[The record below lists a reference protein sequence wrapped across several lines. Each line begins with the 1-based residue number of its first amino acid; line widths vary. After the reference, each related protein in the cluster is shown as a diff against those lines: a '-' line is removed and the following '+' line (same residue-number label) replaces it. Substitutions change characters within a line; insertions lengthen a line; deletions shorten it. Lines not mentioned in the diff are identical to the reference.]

1 MKTDRTVIVS
11 QYTAEYVRQA
21 KAAGAKVTRWNMIDY
36 MKKAE
41 TEVRGHENFLGLL
54 DKLIERLILI
64 RGCVNDGLD
73 LTEGDTLVLKEVF
86 RIWDEDRLH
95 WLSKKQSD
103 AQWHIQQV
111 LFADNKCDMDEE
123 VTHEDIHSS
132 N

>member
-21 KAAGAKVTRWNMIDY
+21 KASGEKVNRRNLPDF
-36 MKKAE
+36 KKRAE

-64 RGCVNDGLD
+64 RGCVTDGLY

-103 AQWHIQQV
+103 AQWHIQKV
-111 LFADNKCDMDEE
+111 LFSDNKDDLDQE
-123 VTHEDIHSS
+123 VTYEDIHSS
-132 N
+132 D